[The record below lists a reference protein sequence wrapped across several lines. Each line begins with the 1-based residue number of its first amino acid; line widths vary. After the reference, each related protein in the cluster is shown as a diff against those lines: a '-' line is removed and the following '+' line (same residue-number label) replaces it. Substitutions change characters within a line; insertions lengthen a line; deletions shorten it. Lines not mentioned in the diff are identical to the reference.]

1 MTTSYLLMAS
11 PRELLRS
18 RCPFPTTT
26 QRRHLRLP
34 REQGGETQKE
44 PPFLPRFTLLAR
56 SAQAPSAPQPL
67 APTDQAS
74 PRSPASGQA
83 DPAALGF
90 QGRGN

>member
-11 PRELLRS
+11 PSELLRS

-34 REQGGETQKE
+34 REQGGKTQKE
-44 PPFLPRFTLLAR
+44 PLLLPR

-67 APTDQAS
+67 APMDQAS
-74 PRSPASGQA
+74 PRSPASGHA
-83 DPAALGF
+83 EPAALGF
-90 QGRGN
+90 QGGGN